1 MRIPHL
7 SRNIIL
13 FLLASALI
21 DVGVFGIMDVLL
33 NFFYRS
39 IGFDLEAISVLQGAQ
54 RIGGLLFSLPA
65 GMLIVRLGARRT
77 LMIAAILLALALV
90 GMTVSPDFGW
100 QYGVRALLGA
110 GYGAVFIAYI
120 PIVATLVGREQYTTV
135 FAYQFIA
142 VALAVAIANSIGGSL
157 PGALASL
164 FPTIGGAESTGAYA
178 GSLSVA
184 AAFVLLCLVPL
195 ALLPDAKVPAAT
207 PTQVRGGAPWGN
219 ILIISLPMF
228 IFGLGAGMSLPY
240 YNLFFRDTFAVSDA
254 VIGNIFT
261 LGSVA
266 MLTIT
271 LIVPYTARR
280 FGQIGALALA
290 MFATSAAFF
299 LLSLTPGIELT
310 VVFYMLALGLRN
322 TMTPLYSPLLLD
334 RVDERHHGLI
344 SSVSTAAWSLGF
356 LVVTFFSG
364 GWVQQFGYPFLFQ
377 LTALTT
383 LVTGAL
389 ALVIFRA
396 LRPVPQPTEVDY
408 KIVPGVETPG

>member
-7 SRNIIL
+7 SRNVAL

-39 IGFDLEAISVLQGAQ
+39 IDFNLEAISVLQGAQ

-65 GMLIVRLGARRT
+65 GLLIARLGARRT
-77 LMIAAILLALALV
+77 LIIAAVIIALALV
-90 GMTVSPDFGW
+90 GMTIGSDFGW

-110 GYGAVFIAYI
+110 GYSTVYIAMI
-120 PIVATLVGREQYTTV
+120 PMVATLVGREQYTTV
-135 FAYQFIA
+135 FSYQFIA
-142 VALAVAIANSIGGSL
+142 VALAVAITNSIGGSL

-164 FPTIGGAESTGAYA
+164 FPTLGGAESTGAYA
-178 GSLSVA
+178 GSLWVA
-184 AAFVLLCLVPL
+184 AVFPLLCLIPL
-195 ALLPDAKVPAAT
+195 ALLPDTKAPVTTPAQARIG
-207 PTQVRGGAPWGN
+207 VPWGN

-228 IFGLGAGMSLPY
+228 IFGLSAGMSLPY
-240 YNLFFRDTFAVSDA
+240 YNLFFRDTFALSDA
-254 VIGNIFT
+254 MIGNIFT
-261 LGSVA
+261 LGAVA
-266 MLTIT
+266 MLAIT

-280 FGQIGALALA
+280 VGQVSALALA
-290 MFATSAAFF
+290 MFATGAAFL

-344 SSVSTAAWSLGF
+344 SSVSTGAWSLGF
-356 LVVTFFSG
+356 LVITFFSG

-396 LRPVPQPTEVDY
+396 LRPVVQEVKVVVQPG
-408 KIVPGVETPG
+408 GV

>member
-7 SRNIIL
+7 SRNVAL

-33 NFFYRS
+33 NFFYRTL
-39 IGFDLEAISVLQGAQ
+39 GFDLAAISVLQGSQ

-65 GMLIVRLGARRT
+65 GLLIARIGARRT
-77 LMIAAILLALALV
+77 LMIAAGMIALALV
-90 GMTVSPDFGW
+90 GMTLASDFAW

-110 GYGAVFIAYI
+110 GYSAVFIAMI
-120 PIVATLVGREQYTTV
+120 PLVATLVGREQYTTV
-135 FAYQFIA
+135 FSYQFIA
-142 VALAVAIANSIGGSL
+142 VALAVAITNSIGGSL

-178 GSLSVA
+178 GSLWVA
-184 AAFVLLCLVPL
+184 AAFPLLCLIPL
-195 ALLPDAKVPAAT
+195 ALLPDAAPPALTPAT
-207 PTQVRGGAPWGN
+207 TTRSGAPWGN
-219 ILIISLPMF
+219 ILLISLPMF

-240 YNLFFRDTFAVSDA
+240 YNLFFRDTFALSDA

-261 LGSVA
+261 LGAVA

-280 FGQIGALALA
+280 VGQVGALALA
-290 MFATSAAFF
+290 LFATSAAFL

-344 SSVSTAAWSLGF
+344 SSVSTGAWSLGF

-364 GWVQQFGYPFLFQ
+364 GWVEQFGYPFLFQ
-377 LTALTT
+377 MTALTT

-396 LRPVPQPTEVDY
+396 LRPVAQEV
-408 KIVPGVETPG
+408 KVAAAQAGGV